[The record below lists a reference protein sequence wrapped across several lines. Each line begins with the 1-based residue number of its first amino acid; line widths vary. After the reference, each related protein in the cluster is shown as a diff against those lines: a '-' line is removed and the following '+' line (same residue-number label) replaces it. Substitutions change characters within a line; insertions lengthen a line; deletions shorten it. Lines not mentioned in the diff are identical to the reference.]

1 MVPATHHQGFA
12 MTTHARFALAL
23 AASFAL
29 ASQGFAEEKAAA
41 DPMAGWAPPVVKN
54 EKKDRQEIE
63 AHLKKMEAA
72 SMKGDLDAAAALID
86 FPVLMVTDDA
96 RGEGSGEPWT
106 REQWLQVMKPFYAKP
121 MPPGSMTQG
130 KRTIVLLTDSL
141 ALVGSGWTMTMG
153 SKKVSGT
160 SGLILVRKGGQWKAK
175 AMAEGGWGDTP
186 MAAAAPGE
194 PAPGTAK

>member
-1 MVPATHHQGFA
+1 
-12 MTTHARFALAL
+12 MTTSARIALTF

-29 ASQGFAEEKAAA
+29 ASQGLAEEKAA

-63 AHLKKMEAA
+63 ALLKRMEAA
-72 SMKGDLDAAAALID
+72 SMKGDRDAAAALVD
-86 FPVLMVTDDA
+86 FPVLMVTDDGK
-96 RGEGSGEPWT
+96 GEGSGEPWT

-121 MPPGSMTQG
+121 MPPGSMAQG

-160 SGLILVRKGGQWKAK
+160 SGLLLVRKGGQWKAK

-186 MAAAAPGE
+186 MAAAAPAE
-194 PAPGTAK
+194 AAPGTAK